1 MTYNVSSWMLNPTT
15 CMPMPVPCN
24 SVWHLEYAV
33 RKGRHIASREECG
46 VGEYIGLM
54 VAAYSVVDC
63 ARFTK

>member
-1 MTYNVSSWMLNPTT
+1 
-15 CMPMPVPCN
+15 MPMPVPCN